1 MATSSLGPLPDY
13 DLPPVIEVVCGLQ
26 FAALDGFQATA
37 FGLLWERFRS
47 EYPTC
52 EQQPP
57 LPQVIE
63 RFGEPVAEEPRVE
76 ISSGLPL
83 PRMFFVHQRPCW
95 LVQVQSDRFLHN
107 WRKQQETDVYPHFPE
122 VFNRFWAAWERF
134 RGFCQDDKIGTPE
147 INQLEVTYIN
157 HIVQGEGWDGTATIG
172 QVFPDL
178 AWRPKRTFLPSPESA
193 AWKVSFAMP
202 DGSGRLHASLR
213 HAVRRSDMKPVLL
226 CELTARGVPDKLTDD
241 AIREWFHLGRE
252 WIVRGFADLTHEK
265 VQKEV
270 WKRKKV

>member
-1 MATSSLGPLPDY
+1 MATSSPQPLPDY

-26 FAALDGFQATA
+26 FAALEGFQATA
-37 FGLLWERFRS
+37 FGLLWQRFKA

-57 LPQVIE
+57 LAQVIE
-63 RFGEPVAEEPRVE
+63 RFGEPVAEELRVE
-76 ISSGLPL
+76 LSSVPTL
-83 PRMFFVHQRPCW
+83 PRMFFVHQTPCW

-107 WRKQQETDVYPHFPE
+107 WRKQPETDVYPHFPE
-122 VFNRFWAAWERF
+122 VYKRFWSAWERF
-134 RGFCQDDKIGTPE
+134 LEFCRDEKIGTPQV
-147 INQLEVTYIN
+147 NQLEITYIN

-178 AWRPKRTFLPSPESA
+178 AWRTQRSFLPPPESA
-193 AWKVSFAMP
+193 AWKISFALP
-202 DGSGRLHASLR
+202 SGSSRLHASIR
-213 HAVRRSDMKPVLL
+213 HAVRRRDMKPVLL
-226 CELTARGVPDKLTDD
+226 CELTARGLPGSLDAD

-252 WIVRGFADLTHEK
+252 WIVRGFADLTHER
-265 VQKEV
+265 VQREI